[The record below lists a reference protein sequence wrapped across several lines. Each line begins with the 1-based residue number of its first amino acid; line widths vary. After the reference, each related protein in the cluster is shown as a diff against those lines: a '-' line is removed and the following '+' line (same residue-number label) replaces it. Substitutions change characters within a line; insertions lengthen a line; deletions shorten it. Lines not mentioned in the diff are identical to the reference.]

1 MWGREG
7 FEIGPA
13 DVFLQS
19 GGGRLWGPALRAPT
33 GQAGVSRPSETGLAA
48 NDALC
53 VELCAE
59 NYTSSKTPYM
69 WAILWSISPLRSL
82 NRKTGDLNRA

>member
-1 MWGREG
+1 MSDRKG
-7 FEIGPA
+7 FETGPA
-13 DVFLQS
+13 DVFLKS
-19 GGGRLWGPALRAPT
+19 GGGRSWDPALRAPT
-33 GQAGVSRPSETGLAA
+33 GQSRGARLSETGLAA

-69 WAILWSISPLRSL
+69 WTILWSIFLRPM
-82 NRKTGDLNRA
+82 NRKTGALNRA